1 MKMRKIL
8 VLLVVVS
15 LYKTNLN
22 AQITQKY
29 LNVDM
34 GITGFVNELPDNLK
48 IRGDVPKYYYGN
60 EPSTKMVNGYMHKQF
75 LGLKAEIVIR
85 DKFGWSVGV
94 RYSQM
99 KSSITKNNKDYGND
113 YFYLVTNETATS
125 SEYMKVRE
133 INQSSNYVGVPIEF
147 RYFPYMPRKFRV
159 FIKLAAEGTI
169 LLQTK
174 TNVKF
179 GDEAMA
185 KNENDVTRNISNP
198 AKLSSLLY
206 GGFGIKY
213 GQKSKPSVSIEFSG
227 PAWFASYKSNGMLNP
242 VVGGGVQINIQ
253 IPIGAKTEE
262 VINQ

>member
-1 MKMRKIL
+1 MRKIL
-8 VLLVVVS
+8 VLLLAIC
-15 LYKTNLN
+15 LYQSNLM

-34 GITGFVNELPDNLK
+34 GVTGFVNDLPDNLK
-48 IRGDVPKYYYGN
+48 IRGDVPTYYYGN
-60 EPSTKMVNGYMHKQF
+60 ETSVNMVNGYMYKQF

-85 DKFGWSVGV
+85 DKFGWSLGI

-99 KSSITKNNKDYGND
+99 KSSITKSNDYSSD
-113 YFYLVTNETATS
+113 YFYLVTSETPTS
-125 SEYMKVRE
+125 TDFMKVRN
-133 INQSSNYVGVPIEF
+133 INQLSDYVGVPIEF

-169 LLQTK
+169 LLKTK
-174 TNVKF
+174 TNVNF
-179 GDEAMA
+179 GDDSMSKYES
-185 KNENDVTRNISNP
+185 DVTKNISNP

-242 VVGGGVQINIQ
+242 IVGGGVQVNIQ
-253 IPIGAKTEE
+253 IPIGSKTEE
-262 VINQ
+262 VIN

>member
-1 MKMRKIL
+1 MKTRKIL
-8 VLLVVVS
+8 VLLFAIC
-15 LYKTNLN
+15 LYHSNLK

-34 GITGFVNELPDNLK
+34 GVTAFVNELPDNLK

-60 EPSTKMVNGYMHKQF
+60 EPSATMVNGYMHKQF

-99 KSSITKNNKDYGND
+99 KSSITKNDDYNND
-113 YFYLVTNETATS
+113 YFYLVTTETGTNT
-125 SEYMKVRE
+125 EFMKVRS
-133 INQSSNYVGVPIEF
+133 IQQSSDYVGVPIEF

-169 LLQTK
+169 LLQTQK
-174 TNVKF
+174 SVTF
-179 GDEAMA
+179 GDDAMA
-185 KNENDVTRNISNP
+185 NYENDVTKNIKDP

-213 GQKSKPSVSIEFSG
+213 GQKSKPSISIEFSG

-242 VVGGGVQINIQ
+242 VVGGGVQVNIQ
-253 IPIGAKTEE
+253 IPIGSKTEE
-262 VINQ
+262 VIN

>member
-1 MKMRKIL
+1 MKMMKIL
-8 VLLVVVS
+8 VLLVIVS
-15 LYKTNLN
+15 LYKTNLT

-34 GITGFVNELPDNLK
+34 GITGFVNELPTNMK

-60 EPSTKMVNGYMHKQF
+60 ETSTKMVNGFMQRNF
-75 LGLKAEIVIR
+75 IGLKAEIVVR
-85 DKFGWSVGV
+85 DKFGWSMGV
-94 RYSQM
+94 RFSQM
-99 KSSITKNNKDYGND
+99 ESSITKNNNYGND
-113 YFYLVTNETATS
+113 YFYLVTKETATS
-125 SEYMKVRE
+125 SEFMKVRH

-174 TNVKF
+174 KSVSF
-179 GDEAMA
+179 GDDAMA
-185 KNENDVTRNISNP
+185 KYENDVTRNIKDP

-213 GQKSKPSVSIEFSG
+213 GQKSKPSISIEFSG

-242 VVGGGVQINIQ
+242 VVGGGVQVNIQ
-253 IPIGAKTEE
+253 IPIGSKPEE
-262 VINQ
+262 VIK